1 MHASKET
8 ISKARL
14 RGERNQS
21 CLIILL
27 KFCSRYFIL
36 LKHTSFGKRLL
47 WSFCNPKIKWD
58 VQSAQGHI
66 LKICYQKC
74 TAHSNLL
81 LSFTQMQAILITSF
95 CHVLSLHLSICT
107 RQRFKL
113 PLGNTLA
120 LLWYT
125 AETFSVCL
133 LIWATD
139 CLSSR
144 WHGRTQLTASR
155 PGEKHHSYLEAL
167 WQGILLKERTHMN
180 IYLRDT

>member
-66 LKICYQKC
+66 LKICYQKR

-139 CLSSR
+139 CLSFFQMT
-144 WHGRTQLTASR
+144 WTYPADCKQAGWKAS
-155 PGEKHHSYLEAL
+155 
-167 WQGILLKERTHMN
+167 
-180 IYLRDT
+180 